1 MIDNKEKSL
10 KTVDFLAFFT
20 IVIGFFMVMLDS
32 TIVNVSLPV
41 MIRYFKTDMSTISW
55 VVNAYNLAFSVLL
68 LTGSRIADQFGRKKV
83 FMIGIFF
90 FTLTSLL
97 SGISTSVEML
107 IFYRVLQGLAGA
119 LIVPVSMPLII
130 EIFPVS
136 KRGMVIGI
144 WGAVAGLASASGPA
158 LGGIIGEYLNWQWI
172 FYINIP
178 IGASALLII
187 PFVVKESFDPTADRR
202 IDWAGMIT
210 MSIAMFSVVLGLI
223 QANDYGWG
231 SPYILALFVIATLFF
246 ALFFFIEK
254 RSNAPMFPVG
264 LFKNFYFCT
273 TNISLVI
280 LGIGSMCGVFFTAFY
295 LTQVKEFSQVKAGIV
310 ITAYPMLLIVTS
322 AITGLLS
329 DKIGNRMFAFSG
341 AILNCIA
348 IYCMFGLNADST
360 LTDIIWRLAFCG
372 CAIGFA
378 FPSIVNASVKATP
391 SDKIGMSSAVGN
403 VSRTL
408 GATLGVALLVT
419 TVTHFAEKEVEI
431 ARVHASEMIMSDT
444 VLTKDVKDTVV
455 AKLTSAKFSKDSKLP
470 TEEDIL
476 KIFEAR
482 RDLAVKKAPDIMKPA
497 MKKVYEKQIAEMSI
511 VYRAIKKTFMDHVAN
526 AFSVTYKWSG
536 IVLLIGI
543 VFSFFC
549 EPFRRKQL

>member
-1 MIDNKEKSL
+1 MIDNKVMPL
-10 KTVDFLAFFT
+10 NAVGFVAFFT

-97 SGISTSVEML
+97 SGISTSVDML

-130 EIFPVS
+130 ELFPVS
-136 KRGMVIGI
+136 KRGMIIGI

-158 LGGIIGEYLNWQWI
+158 LGGVIGEYLNWQWI

-178 IGASALLII
+178 IGVIALIII
-187 PFVVKESFDPTADRR
+187 PFVVKESHDPTADRR

-231 SPYILALFVIATLFF
+231 SPYILMLFVIAFIFF
-246 ALFFFIEK
+246 MVFFFIERK
-254 RSNAPMFPVG
+254 SKAPMLPVG
-264 LFKNFYFCT
+264 LFKNLYFCT

-295 LTQVKEFSQVKAGIV
+295 LTQVKEFSQLKAGLV

-329 DKIGNRMFAFSG
+329 DKMGNRIFAFSG

-372 CAIGFA
+372 GAIGFA

-391 SDKIGMSSAVGN
+391 DDKIGMASAVGN

-419 TVTHFAEKEVEI
+419 TVTHFAEKEVEK
-431 ARVHASEMIMSDT
+431 ARVHASEIIMSDT
-444 VLTKDVKDTVV
+444 VLTKDVKDTVM

-470 TEEDIL
+470 TEKEIL
-476 KIFEAR
+476 EIFETR
-482 RDLAVKKAPDIMKPA
+482 RDQAVKKTPDIMKPA
-497 MKKVYEKQIAEMSI
+497 IKKVYEKQIAEMST
-511 VYRAIKKTFMDHVAN
+511 VYKSIKKTFLDHVAN

-536 IVLLIGI
+536 IMLLIGL

-549 EPFRRKQL
+549 EPFRRKQQ